1 MRTTITI
8 PFATAA
14 SGSRTRS
21 GPRAPFL
28 VADSV
33 TVAVEVTSPDRLA
46 LAATVPSRNG
56 AGPRQSVWS
65 FDGELVRPVEM
76 DRRRARAGV
85 VPRRLKADRIV
96 EDVLD
101 GGGWDLP
108 DWRREVPTS
117 VYSAACFDA
126 TGQYDHDYSIVEP
139 TELKVVDTTLS
150 EEALHRINLVS
161 QGLLV
166 VDGELWTRCPAPRIV
181 VDDPRQG
188 PYVASPSE
196 LHYLSVMDSDRAGR
210 QFFALDRLHD
220 AFAYCAAAAGDEAA
234 GGDHLPGI
242 EIHDASAIAFDDLVE
257 TARMVAAPTLYDLG
271 RDLAWF
277 SADGM
282 DDFATARAAARRL
295 REAPSREDALLL
307 FETFSRIAVDP
318 GDPGGLFDA
327 PGEGLMRRL
336 ERFGLRATAFEVDVV
351 PDLPLGGPVP

>member
-14 SGSRTRS
+14 IGSRTRA

-28 VADSV
+28 VADSI
-33 TVAVEVTSPDRLA
+33 TIAVEVASSDRLA
-46 LAATVPSRNG
+46 LAAAVPTRNG

-65 FDGELVRPVEM
+65 LDGELVRPVEM
-76 DRRRARAGV
+76 DRRRARDGV
-85 VPRRLKADRIV
+85 VPRRVRADRIV

-101 GGGWDLP
+101 RGGWDLP
-108 DWRREVPTS
+108 DWRREVPAS
-117 VYSAACFDA
+117 VYAATCFDA
-126 TGQYDHDYSIVEP
+126 TGEYDRDYSIVEP
-139 TELKVVDTTLS
+139 ADLKVVDTTLS
-150 EEALHRINLVS
+150 EEALHRVALVS
-161 QGLLV
+161 QSLLV

-188 PYVASPSE
+188 PYVAAPSE
-196 LHYLSVMDSDRAGR
+196 VHYLSVMDTDRAGR

-220 AFAYCAAAAGDEAA
+220 AFAYCATAAGAAAV
-234 GGDHLPGI
+234 GGEHLPGV

-257 TARMVAAPTLYDLG
+257 TALMVAAPTLHDLG

-277 SADGM
+277 SSDGM
-282 DDFATARAAARRL
+282 DDFVAARAAGSRL

-307 FETFSRIAVDP
+307 FEAFSRIATDT
-318 GDPGGLFDA
+318 GDPIGLFDA

-336 ERFGLRATAFEVDVV
+336 GRFGLRASAFEADAV
-351 PDLPLGGPVP
+351 PDLTLGGPVP